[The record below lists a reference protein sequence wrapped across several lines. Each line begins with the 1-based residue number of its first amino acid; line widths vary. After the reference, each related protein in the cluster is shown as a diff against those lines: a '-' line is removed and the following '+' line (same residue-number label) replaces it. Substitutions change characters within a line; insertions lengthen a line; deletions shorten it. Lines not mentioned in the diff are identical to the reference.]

1 MRRDPKTV
9 RFLTAA
15 IVSIWLAVPIGSS
28 GDEGQGRPLAGAGA
42 APAAI
47 YRAGAPGGAP
57 GTMSGSL
64 RHALRSWDRL
74 QRVASATGAL
84 RGLDRDG
91 AGDDSFIRQ
100 LMIDS
105 SGETARTTFHALL
118 ARGSREEVEG
128 LRAAG
133 ARIRGQMGRVVS
145 FEASLVEAATF
156 AAQPA
161 VLKLDIAHRMR
172 PELEISGP
180 ETRSDLV
187 RDSVS
192 GFGGTGAGVLVATLD
207 TGQDVKHGDFRHADG
222 TTRFKALW
230 NMDPACKGDPPP
242 GHSTGCYYTS
252 DRINRYLTGKSGL
265 KYGDPAIMGGHGTHV
280 MGTAAGNGLE
290 TRKGYP
296 AGVYVG
302 MAPEADLIG
311 VRVFN
316 EYGAFVGDLIEGLQ
330 FLGEEQE
337 RQGSPPIVVNISL
350 GHQYGAHDGSDSDEA
365 AIDAF
370 VQEGLGG
377 GITRVVVKSAGNDGG
392 SGMYVTSIFGPVV
405 HPVTVPVLD
414 SDGGACGS
422 FLGAGNDLFVSMLW
436 YPGNSTVRISVTT
449 GDNAFTF
456 GNDTG
461 NPYGYNY
468 VDTTYGSIF
477 ADCPASP
484 DPINGDRY
492 CWVGVDDSGGYAPS
506 SGTWKIMVNQLSG
519 PQGGKYDAWMVIGQK
534 GYCNV
539 SWDAPSPGGTISIPG
554 TAQEGITVG
563 AYMTRTSWTTF
574 KGREVSYEPPP
585 TTGDIAFFSSE
596 GPTRDG
602 RIKPDL
608 AAPGMGIAAARSSK
622 VSTATGSEG
631 RLRTL
636 GDKKHMVLE
645 GTSMAAP
652 HVAGAAAQLLS
663 VDPTLDAHQVRMLLL
678 AGALSDGFTGA
689 ALPDNVWGHGK
700 LDVFEAAETQFG
712 PP

>member
-9 RFLTAA
+9 RFLTTAL
-15 IVSIWLAVPIGSS
+15 IPILVAVPVEAG
-28 GDEGQGRPLAGAGA
+28 GDEDAGRPFAGAGA
-42 APAAI
+42 AAI
-47 YRAGAPGGAP
+47 YRAGAAEGAP
-57 GTMSGSL
+57 ETMSGTL
-64 RHALRSWDRL
+64 RHALRTWD
-74 QRVASATGAL
+74 QRQLGASTTGFSQGP
-84 RGLDRDG
+84 GLDADG
-91 AGDDSFIRQ
+91 HNSFIRQ
-100 LMIDS
+100 LMIDP
-105 SGETARTTFHALL
+105 SGEMARTTFRALL
-118 ARGSREEVEG
+118 NRGSREEIEG
-128 LRAAG
+128 IRAAG

-145 FEASLVEAATF
+145 FEAPLFEAASY
-156 AAQPA
+156 AARPG
-161 VLKLDIAHRMR
+161 VLWLDIAPRMH

-180 ETRSDLV
+180 ETRSDQV

-207 TGQDVKHGDFRHADG
+207 TGQDLKHRDFRHPDG

-230 NMDPACKGDPPP
+230 NMNPACKGDPPP

-265 KYGDPAIMGGHGTHV
+265 KYSDPPIMGGHGTHV

-311 VRVFN
+311 VQVFN

-330 FLGEEQE
+330 FLGEEQG
-337 RQGSPPIVVNISL
+337 RQGNPPLVVNMSL
-350 GHQYGAHDGSDSDEA
+350 GHQFGAHDGSDPDEV
-365 AIDAF
+365 AIDSF
-370 VQEGLGG
+370 VQEGLAGS
-377 GITRVVVKSAGNDGG
+377 ITRVVVKSAGNEGG
-392 SGMYVTSIFGPVV
+392 SGMYITNLFGPVV

-414 SDGGACGS
+414 STGEVCGS
-422 FLGAGNDLFVSMLW
+422 FLGAGNDQFVSMLL
-436 YPGNSTVRISVTT
+436 YPGNTTVRISITT
-449 GDNAFTF
+449 TDNAFTF
-456 GNDTG
+456 ENDTG
-461 NPYGYNY
+461 NPYGYNS
-468 VDTTYGSIF
+468 VNTTYGAIF
-477 ADCPASP
+477 VDCPAAP
-484 DPINGDRY
+484 DPVNGDRF
-492 CWVGVDDSGGYAPS
+492 CWAGVDDTGGYAPS
-506 SGTWKIMVNQLSG
+506 SGTWKIMVDQLSG
-519 PQGGKYDAWMVIGQK
+519 SPGGKYDAWMVLGQK

-574 KGREVSYEPPP
+574 TGREVDYQPPP
-585 TTGDIAFFSSE
+585 TAGEIASFSSE

-622 VSTATGSEG
+622 VSIASGTEG
-631 RLRTL
+631 RVRTL

-663 VDPTLDAHQVRMLLL
+663 VDPALDAHQIRMLLL
-678 AGALSDGFTGA
+678 AGAHLDGFTGT

-700 LDVFEAAETQFG
+700 LDVFAAAEAQFG